1 MRKKL
6 LFFIAVCMVSLNAR
20 ASDLDVALQNTYRSC
35 VGVDEMLGDM
45 KKLAGINTAV
55 TGVGTV
61 AGGGA
66 LVAGIKKNNALLGKL
81 RRMENDSESERVV
94 SGTSL
99 NITIQNDFKPNLKSS
114 NSSKAKT
121 AGNWRTGLL
130 AVNNA
135 TNIAGTVL
143 ATKYANSELLD
154 EKIDQC
160 ISAVDELQSTI
171 GQARMDDIDVTEAQA
186 IYDACSEYKYLD
198 LSVIQKRA
206 KGAQISSAIG
216 AGAGVAGVVTSSM
229 ANASDGDKEK
239 ALDTTSNVLAGGATA
254 LSGAATVFNAMQI
267 SAIKRVA
274 DVAQNCENLL
284 K

>member
-66 LVAGIKKNNALLGKL
+66 LVAGIKKNALLGKL
-81 RRMENDSESERVV
+81 RRIENDSESERAV

-99 NITIQNDFKPNLKSS
+99 NIAIQSGFKPDLKSS

-130 AVNNA
+130 AVNTA

-143 ATKYANSELLD
+143 ATKNANSELLD

-186 IYDACSEYKYLD
+186 IYSACSEYKYLD
-198 LSVIQKRA
+198 LSVIRKRA

-216 AGAGVAGVVTSSM
+216 AGSGVAGVVTSSM
-229 ANASDGDKEK
+229 ANASYGDKEK